1 MNTVN
6 MQGSFTLIAPD
17 MVRMG
22 SSWKALNAQIVLLKL
37 EFLPVMAEKL
47 PYLRA
52 NLSTADSQ
60 FRGELTNIT
69 ASLDTSTLSSID
81 SSQQKVN
88 TDSRLTDEQRQQA
101 TDILNDQRDRV
112 TTNMTTAIANGARAM
127 ANATDGLD
135 QLNLKLP
142 DTRLPDTLQRQ
153 IDKLTERDTGL
164 HVQLGEITEDR
175 RALDETIKNLEK
187 YTLIDVLKEQLPTPD
202 ELELLGAAP
211 SEIALIQAGLNRLAK
226 ILDKLNSAITYFDL
240 TEQRD
245 RLRTDYNKLL
255 DESRG
260 LRTTIGKLKDNIEEL
275 TELARAAENKTAW
288 VEEARKVYRSLN
300 DFLKAHDQDARLSP
314 AFTQSIDQLKTY
326 IESFYKIYR
335 EL

>member
-52 NLSTADSQ
+52 NLSTADSL
-60 FRGELTNIT
+60 FRGELTNIMV
-69 ASLDTSTLSSID
+69 SLDTATLSSLD

-88 TDSRLTDEQRQQA
+88 ADSRLTDEQRQQA
-101 TDILNDQRDRV
+101 TDLLNGQRDRV
-112 TTNMTTAIANGARAM
+112 TTGMTTAIATGARTM
-127 ANATDGLD
+127 ANATDDLD

-153 IDKLTERDTGL
+153 IDQLTQRDADL
-164 HVQLGEITEDR
+164 HTLLGEITEDR
-175 RALDETIKNLEK
+175 RALDETIKTLEK
-187 YTLIDVLKEQLPTPD
+187 YSVIDLLKEQLPTPE
-202 ELELLGAAP
+202 ELKLLGATP

-240 TEQRD
+240 TDQRD
-245 RLRTDYNKLL
+245 KLRARYNELL
-255 DESRG
+255 AESRD
-260 LRTTIGKLKDNIEEL
+260 LQKDLGKLRADIEEL
-275 TELARAAENKTAW
+275 TALASAAENKTAW
-288 VEEARKVYRSLN
+288 VEEARKAYRSLN
-300 DFLKAHDQDARLSP
+300 DFIKAHDQDARLSP
-314 AFTQSIDQLKTY
+314 AFTQSIEQLKTY
-326 IESFYKIYR
+326 IESFYNIYR